1 MAYLTATQIAGYAK
15 QAGFSGNN
23 LVTAVA
29 VAMAESSGN
38 ASAVNYLGCV
48 GLWQI
53 YGKVWRRTYPSWT
66 NSWLKAPGN
75 NAKAAFIISNGGKN
89 WKPWEVYSKGT
100 YKKFLSQAQA
110 AVRSVGG
117 VSVIVPTK
125 TSPGPPG
132 VTAAKVLSIAASQIG
147 YTERPGNRTKYW
159 TDLNINQGQ
168 PWCGGFVTW
177 CLWKSGYSLSKI
189 KSMMGPNPYHV
200 RTIEAYAKKKKRWT
214 QTPKP
219 GYLAIFTY
227 SHVEIVEKVISS
239 KRVVT
244 IGGNG
249 LPNHE
254 RVLADG
260 RWKRIDELKVGDKV
274 HDPAGEES
282 YVTGV
287 YPQGVRPC
295 YKLTFSDGRSIIAD
309 ENHRWTVKRA
319 ASRRPWVVKT
329 TAELIA
335 EGGRWHLPRIEA
347 LPDLGDGG
355 HLPLHP
361 WAVGAFLGDGCLTR
375 GPALAASE
383 KFMQDKASALLGDP
397 VRIDRKDNSEYGY
410 VDGYT
415 LFFGEDV
422 REALKSLGM
431 LDKKWEAKLIP
442 EAYMAASAEDR
453 IALLQGLLDSDGYCS
468 LEGKADFASGNEALT
483 DQVIELIKSL
493 GGTCGKRIKHP
504 TYRRLGD
511 SELRNGQPSYV
522 ATNIRVDFNP
532 FTRPRKAERYT
543 PIGQRTLVRG
553 WSIKS
558 IEKVEEQETT
568 CISVSAPSA
577 TYVAGD
583 WIVTHNTSS
592 GTRGSQN
599 NGGGVYRKPR
609 SGSIKGYVRID
620 YDAGGA
626 ISPTSPDWVPGVDT
640 PKGDIN
646 SAGQLVVDG
655 NFNAATS
662 QVLAA
667 YFGFQGTGSTTSS
680 DYWRQIEVVAKFP
693 VRWQNGKLDVET
705 VKFLQWATKQS
716 INGVWNARFIAGMQT
731 FLNEFSAGREPA
743 YITWAGG

>member
-23 LVTAVA
+23 LITAVA

-48 GLWQI
+48 GLFQV
-53 YGKVWRRTYPSWT
+53 YGKVWRRTYPTWT
-66 NSWLKAPGN
+66 NSWLKSPGN

-89 WKPWEVYSKGT
+89 WKPWEAYSTGAYRK
-100 YKKFLSQAQA
+100 YLSQAQA
-110 AVRSVGG
+110 AVRAVGG

-125 TSPGPPG
+125 TSPNAPG

-219 GYLAIFTY
+219 GYLAVFTY

-244 IGGNG
+244 IGG
-249 LPNHE
+249 
-254 RVLADG
+254 
-260 RWKRIDELKVGDKV
+260 
-274 HDPAGEES
+274 
-282 YVTGV
+282 
-287 YPQGVRPC
+287 
-295 YKLTFSDGRSIIAD
+295 
-309 ENHRWTVKRA
+309 
-319 ASRRPWVVKT
+319 
-329 TAELIA
+329 
-335 EGGRWHLPRIEA
+335 
-347 LPDLGDGG
+347 
-355 HLPLHP
+355 
-361 WAVGAFLGDGCLTR
+361 
-375 GPALAASE
+375 
-383 KFMQDKASALLGDP
+383 
-397 VRIDRKDNSEYGY
+397 
-410 VDGYT
+410 
-415 LFFGEDV
+415 
-422 REALKSLGM
+422 
-431 LDKKWEAKLIP
+431 
-442 EAYMAASAEDR
+442 
-453 IALLQGLLDSDGYCS
+453 
-468 LEGKADFASGNEALT
+468 
-483 DQVIELIKSL
+483 
-493 GGTCGKRIKHP
+493 
-504 TYRRLGD
+504 
-511 SELRNGQPSYV
+511 
-522 ATNIRVDFNP
+522 
-532 FTRPRKAERYT
+532 
-543 PIGQRTLVRG
+543 
-553 WSIKS
+553 
-558 IEKVEEQETT
+558 
-568 CISVSAPSA
+568 
-577 TYVAGD
+577 
-583 WIVTHNTSS
+583 NTSS